1 MCDQKEL
8 SEFEKEQLEKFKNL
22 EEKSNDKKNGISAER
37 RTNRGVRK
45 EK

>member
-22 EEKSNDKKNGISAER
+22 EEKLNDKKRS
-37 RTNRGVRK
+37 
-45 EK
+45 